1 MTETMA
7 KYKRDI
13 PDKRGA
19 ILAAACELFAERGF
33 HGTTVPE
40 VAERAH
46 VGAGTVYRYFES
58 KEALVN
64 ALYQEWKTEFG
75 RALMKDFDHQASP
88 RRQFHDMWQRM
99 AQFATRY
106 PKVVAFLELHHHAP
120 YLDKASRESEE
131 KVRAPL
137 EAFIEDMQRRD
148 IIKRIPPDMVM
159 AIVYGAF
166 VGIAKAAQTGHLEW
180 CAETL
185 ETAESCAWEAIR
197 M

>member
-1 MTETMA
+1 MTETVA

-13 PDKRGA
+13 PFKRGA

-75 RALMKDFDHQASP
+75 LALMKDFDHQASP

-106 PKVVAFLELHHHAP
+106 PKVVTFLELHHHAP
-120 YLDKASRESEE
+120 YLDQASRDSEE

-137 EAFIEDMQRRD
+137 VAFIEEMQRRD

-166 VGIAKAAQTGHLEW
+166 VGIAKAAQSGHLEW

-185 ETAESCAWEAIR
+185 ETGENCAWEAIR